1 MQKNQVSTSA
11 HLFYSYYLKCLFLIL
26 KCYFLSARLS
36 GCLIFCPIVIVTVFL
51 FLCVVLSLFVDKS
64 TVKGCPCFFYREI
77 RYASFAKLTPTLF
90 YNMLPCLVRVLPPS
104 LFSMS
109 LMDWMKAQ
117 SECVI
122 REPNFAITAR
132 LLNNIFRSEDPLCS
146 HMSFSLFFRSD

>member
-64 TVKGCPCFFYREI
+64 TVKGCPCFFLHRD
-77 RYASFAKLTPTLF
+77 P
-90 YNMLPCLVRVLPPS
+90 V
-104 LFSMS
+104 
-109 LMDWMKAQ
+109 
-117 SECVI
+117 
-122 REPNFAITAR
+122 R
-132 LLNNIFRSEDPLCS
+132 LLLKANSYFILQYAPVPRSCLTSVSLLDVVDGLDEGAVGVRHQGAELC
-146 HMSFSLFFRSD
+146 HHRQVAK

>member
-51 FLCVVLSLFVDKS
+51 FLCIVLSLLVDKS
-64 TVKGCPCFFYREI
+64 TPVKSFFYRGI

-90 YNMLPCLVRVLPPS
+90 YNMLRYLVLVLPPS

-109 LMDWMKAQ
+109 LMDWMKSQ

-132 LLNNIFRSEDPLCS
+132 LLNKIFRSEAPLCS
-146 HMSFSLFFRSD
+146 